1 MEITAVEDGS
11 DRRCRFSARAVVG
24 GAIVELVGL
33 SLLMMLAGG
42 LGLWRPGILNAAALS
57 KMNLGLAVWAGI
69 ALIFAAFVGGY
80 VAAIA
85 SRSSTPEDGLLHG
98 LLAWAT
104 ACLTGAI
111 LACTWMMT
119 ALATGIANVDVVNS
133 MDNRMML
140 AFFVADTLALGAA
153 LIGGTWGARQEAHHV
168 RAVPQQPS
176 ASGLRATAKPA

>member
-1 MEITAVEDGS
+1 MEITAVEDGA
-11 DRRCRFSARAVVG
+11 DRRCRFSVRAVAG

-42 LGLWRPGILNAAALS
+42 LGLRPGILNAAALS
-57 KMNLGLAVWAGI
+57 KMSLGLAVWTAI
-69 ALIFAAFVGGY
+69 SLILAAFVGGY

-85 SRSSTPEDGLLHG
+85 SRSLTIEDGLLHG

-119 ALATGIANVDVVNS
+119 ALATGVANLDVVNA

-140 AFFVADTLALGAA
+140 AFFVADALALGAA
-153 LIGGTWGARQEAHHV
+153 LLGGRSGARQEAHH
-168 RAVPQQPS
+168 
-176 ASGLRATAKPA
+176 LRAAQPQPAAGGFRPTPKPA